1 MLSRLDA
8 VQVKAM
14 RPRGQLITDFTK
26 VSITQDTVATVKCD
40 GEFQVIAYAQGEIRM
55 LNQWGRERT
64 ETEIPALRELT
75 QKLQEREIKQAL
87 LSAECYVAS
96 GEKMLK
102 LPSLTSTLKGVGNKN
117 QLRLGVFDL
126 HELNNRRM
134 TEPYKWKLQELGMML
149 GTIQNG
155 TKAYVV
161 PFTFPNTAQ
170 DLAELWKTYVEDRSY
185 EGLFVRSNSEYFKVK
200 PRLEADAVIIGINKN
215 HDTFQ
220 HQEAR
225 SLKLALIDQEGH
237 FTILGDVGSGITQT
251 IGRTLWSLTEHKIAD
266 DDKTLWIKPFAVV
279 TVVFESLYQ
288 KEQPRFTFDG
298 DFFEIGKVSFVSMR
312 HPRLERFRPDK
323 QASYE
328 DTPTS
333 QVLNGEEHQ

>member
-1 MLSRLDA
+1 MLDA
-8 VQVKAM
+8 VQVKAL
-14 RPRGQLITDFTK
+14 RPRGQLITDFTTIP
-26 VSITQDTVATVKCD
+26 ITQDTVATVKCD
-40 GEFQVIAYAQGEIRM
+40 GEFQVIPYGEDEIRM

-64 ETEIPALRELT
+64 EIEIPALAELK
-75 QKLQEREIKQAL
+75 QKLEAHSIKQAL
-87 LSAECYVAS
+87 LSAECYTVS

-102 LPSLTSTLKGVGNKN
+102 LPSLTSTLKGVGNKD

-170 DLAELWKTYVEDRSY
+170 DLAELWKTYVEAKDY
-185 EGLFVRSNSEYFKVK
+185 EGLFVRSNSDYFKVK
-200 PRLEADAVIIGINKN
+200 PRLEADAVIIGINKD

-220 HQEAR
+220 RQEAR
-225 SLKLALIDQEGH
+225 SLKLALIDQHGYL
-237 FTILGDVGSGITQT
+237 TILGDVGSGITQT
-251 IGRTLWSLTEHKIAD
+251 IGRSLWSLTEHKIAD
-266 DDKTLWIKPFAVV
+266 DEKTMWIKPFAVV
-279 TVVFESLYQ
+279 TVVFESLYP
-288 KEQPRFTFDG
+288 KEQTRFNTKG
-298 DFFEIGKVSFVSMR
+298 DFYEIGKVPFVSMR

-323 QASYE
+323 QATH
-328 DTPTS
+328 DDIPTS
-333 QVLNGEEHQ
+333 QVLNGEERASI